1 LPGVGCVISVVVY
14 GQKPDKPAEV
24 LAAMLSASG
33 GVRLHLSDGLQFV
46 GQGECLFSVDAVSRL
61 ERLLTTDTV
70 LVLADQTAPRR
81 LELSP
86 DTIVIAGADNR
97 RARKL
102 LQGRENRVVTCG
114 TGLRDTITMSS
125 AERGRLLVC
134 VQRELP
140 TVKGDWIEPFE
151 FVVNIRGCGISTAL
165 LAAGTAAVCGC
176 DLSDR
181 TADTGNN

>member
-1 LPGVGCVISVVVY
+1 MPGVVCVISVVVY

-33 GVRLHLSDGLQFV
+33 GVRLHLSDGLQSV
-46 GQGECLFSVDAVSRL
+46 GHGECLFSVDAVSRL

-140 TVKGDWIEPFE
+140 TVKGEWIEPFE
-151 FVVNIRGCGISTAL
+151 FVVNIRDCGIGTAL
-165 LAAGTAAVCGC
+165 LAAGAVAVCGC